1 MTLPAHILV
10 LHGPNLNLLGLREP
24 EVYGK
29 DTLADVNAQLEALS
43 RELGVSVACRQ
54 SNHEGEL
61 IDWVH
66 EARERFDGVLIN
78 PGGYTHTSVALR
90 DAIAAL
96 PSDKPCVEVHL
107 SNVYKRETFRHHS
120 LTAPV
125 CVGSIMGFG
134 LQSYL
139 LGLRALAA
147 RLTVVS
153 LPPPAPVLTPSETPR
168 PSRAPRPSQAPRGRS
183 HKRA

>member
-1 MTLPAHILV
+1 MTLPPHILV

-90 DAIAAL
+90 DAIAAI
-96 PSDKPCVEVHL
+96 DKPCVEVHL
-107 SNVYKRETFRHHS
+107 SNVYKREAFRHQS

-139 LGLRALAA
+139 LGLRALAS
-147 RLTVVS
+147 RLNAVTS
-153 LPPPAPVLTPSETPR
+153 TPPAPVLTS
-168 PSRAPRPSQAPRGRS
+168 SDAPRSSRVPRASQAPRGRS